1 MVKRTRAEALETR
14 NVILDTA
21 EQVFNE
27 KGVSRTSLA
36 EIADAAG
43 MTRGAIYWHF
53 RNKSDLFTAMCDRIA
68 LPMEE
73 MVEQATRETVSDPL
87 GSIRLMCEQVLK
99 RPAQDAQCRRVFEI
113 LFHKCEYVDEMAETL
128 TRQLECRTTGVAM
141 LERAFRHAIKLGQ
154 LPAHLNARRAANGL
168 ACYIDGVIYNWLLN
182 PDCFNLAKDASS
194 LVDQY
199 LRGLQATPAV
209 RAGTHRSR
217 GKPGARALRAA

>member
-1 MVKRTRAEALETR
+1 MCQRCCNRPRRIRSAGAC
-14 NVILDTA
+14 
-21 EQVFNE
+21 
-27 KGVSRTSLA
+27 SRSL
-36 EIADAAG
+36 
-43 MTRGAIYWHF
+43 
-53 RNKSDLFTAMCDRIA
+53 S
-68 LPMEE
+68 
-73 MVEQATRETVSDPL
+73 
-87 GSIRLMCEQVLK
+87 
-99 RPAQDAQCRRVFEI
+99 
-113 LFHKCEYVDEMAETL
+113 HKCEYVDDMAETL

-209 RAGTHRSR
+209 RAGTHRSKA
-217 GKPGARALRAA
+217 KPGARALRAA